1 MPSTPEFLRS
11 GLGSRPRPAHS
22 KCFWTKPYSPTAPRR
37 IRFWKKD
44 IDVFLE
50 EANEIRTGRGG
61 RVAHDELA
69 SPPGG
74 GRVAIFLCLRSNEP
88 LSLMA
93 NFTYFD

>member
-1 MPSTPEFLRS
+1 MPSTPEFLRT

-61 RVAHDELA
+61 EGSPRRTGIPSRGGA
-69 SPPGG
+69 SGNILVPP
-74 GRVAIFLCLRSNEP
+74 VK
-88 LSLMA
+88 
-93 NFTYFD
+93 